1 MDKRRRTLYIL
12 LGIAITAIIV
22 GVYWLVIR

>member
-12 LGIAITAIIV
+12 LGICITAIIV
-22 GVYWLVIR
+22 GVYLLVIR

>member
-12 LGIAITAIIV
+12 LGVCITAIIV